1 MWNAFAN
8 VFETTESPLLASV
21 VAGWSILVLN
31 WFTGAKHSTE
41 QEKPH
46 SHPDLH
52 KIKENKRF
60 HWNKTQ
66 NLGSGLYARAQSA
79 PQDLR

>member
-1 MWNAFAN
+1 MWNVLTN
-8 VFETTESPLLASV
+8 LFETAESLLASV

-52 KIKENKRF
+52 KETKDFIETKHKI
-60 HWNKTQ
+60 
-66 NLGSGLYARAQSA
+66 
-79 PQDLR
+79 